1 MCNECKK
8 LTAGLCEKCFNSQS
22 PMLPPSSNNR
32 IEAIVK
38 EFESKEFHKERSL
51 WLRLPQEKKF
61 LRHALQSY
69 ATEREEKIRQ
79 EILEMYKKE
88 YTMTNPPTH
97 NALFL
102 ETILALFQDKPNE

>member
-1 MCNECKK
+1 MLDDENVDVYYRNSDRILNGFAIDDAWKALDYKGK
-8 LTAGLCEKCFNSQS
+8 LKQ
-22 PMLPPSSNNR
+22 
-32 IEAIVK
+32 I
-38 EFESKEFHKERSL
+38 
-51 WLRLPQEKKF
+51 
-61 LRHALQSY
+61 LQSY

-102 ETILALFQDKPNE
+102 ETILALFQDKPNESGTKT